1 MFSACSNPRIN
12 PAHINPA
19 LFLSESGVL
28 GIPAPHFVVRIDPF
42 LGSICSRK
50 PCPSGSRGPTRGV
63 HPHPKLPQRR
73 IIAPKRLERWTSF
86 MARSSHVH
94 AQLALFI
101 RSIRCRLDSSIHL
114 NFIIDLC
121 QPQCQVQRDPARRPV
136 PSSLSPATSLSE
148 HVACSRQS
156 VLSCA
161 VTPMQVCLAHE
172 AYFIHAL
179 AYLIHSPE
187 LPQAGTGP
195 AEPLKSPASES
206 CGATR
211 TARLE
216 GSSWGRGP
224 TGPTP

>member
-63 HPHPKLPQRR
+63 HPHPKLPRR
-73 IIAPKRLERWTSF
+73 RSIAPKRLERWTSF

-136 PSSLSPATSLSE
+136 PSSLSPATSLSQ
-148 HVACSRQS
+148 HVACSRES
-156 VLSCA
+156 VLYVRSHTNTC
-161 VTPMQVCLAHE
+161 TRGLAHE
-172 AYFIHAL
+172 AYFIHPL
-179 AYLIHSPE
+179 TYLIHSPE
-187 LPQAGTGP
+187 LPQAGRAAQKPRIRVLRRDSDGET
-195 AEPLKSPASES
+195 
-206 CGATR
+206 
-211 TARLE
+211 
-216 GSSWGRGP
+216 
-224 TGPTP
+224 